1 MLSHVFLACDHLP
14 PVLGPT
20 AHLVHSPVKSRV
32 FLLRETMS
40 FPVWIP
46 FLAIF
51 PGGGFGCP
59 AVALFT
65 VFLLLDWKVKSG
77 GSDILVSPASSG
89 VLSTKQ
95 MLDMG
100 MMCAC
105 AQLCPNLCD
114 PMDCSRPGSSVHGDS
129 PGESAGVGCRFLL
142 QSG

>member
-1 MLSHVFLACDHLP
+1 MLSKASRAFTEWYHNRGYGYNPVFNEWLCP
-14 PVLGPT
+14 WW
-20 AHLVHSPVKSRV
+20 VK
-32 FLLRETMS
+32 LLM
-40 FPVWIP
+40 P
-46 FLAIF
+46 
-51 PGGGFGCP
+51 
-59 AVALFT
+59 LFT